1 MTKQAFLGLK
11 SLLQALNKPCIFS
24 LLIALAEILSYIRVI
39 FSTPYTQTEI
49 APLPFMTEDFVHYNE
64 PAISAYPVI
73 MACLSLYYVAL
84 ATQ

>member
-1 MTKQAFLGLK
+1 
-11 SLLQALNKPCIFS
+11 
-24 LLIALAEILSYIRVI
+24 
-39 FSTPYTQTEI
+39 
-49 APLPFMTEDFVHYNE
+49 MTEDFVHYNE